1 MRKTPSRA
9 GGGTGQPRRA
19 GDVVTGAVADV
30 APGPG
35 GYVLPRFPAVIPDAV
50 RQGATEHA
58 RLVIVGA
65 GLTGLTLAADLATR
79 GVQAVLLDDDDTVGA
94 RGASSRG
101 IVYVQKSL
109 EIMARLGT
117 AQRMMERGVAWAT
130 GTTLSGQHAVYR
142 FSRAAEER
150 FRLPAFVNLQQF
162 YVEWFLVQRLAE
174 LGAQGPRWRNAVT
187 GIEADAEG
195 VRLSVAT
202 PAGPYAIAA
211 DWVVDA
217 SGAHSAIRRAVGVA
231 METAHHADRWCICDV
246 RCPGLDV
253 PERRTWVDA
262 PFNGGRAVWQHP
274 MADGVWRLDYQ
285 LGPDGDPD
293 EAARP
298 EVAKARVRE
307 HLGPDLEF
315 ELVWVGAWSYRAQL
329 IDRFRQGRVLFA
341 GDAAHVMSPFGARG
355 GNSGIQ
361 DAENLA
367 WKLAL
372 VLAGRADPRLLD
384 SYGEE
389 RRPAAEENIRV
400 TSRTARFLAPRSGF
414 ERRLRAAVLGLAREH
429 DFARSLVNT
438 GRLSTPNRYASSSVL
453 GAEGGFAVP
462 DFELEDATGRRLWLG
477 ELMASLGTR
486 SLGLYLPE
494 AGEGALRGAIIGLDA
509 GGRPWIV
516 RDLDPGDGLGGCA
529 LRDPGGEL
537 ARLAGLGRGDFVVIR
552 PDLYC
557 AGVVRQAGAAEA
569 RALLDL
575 SVGAR

>member
-1 MRKTPSRA
+1 M
-9 GGGTGQPRRA
+9 
-19 GDVVTGAVADV
+19 TGAMPGI

-35 GYVLPRFPAVIPDAV
+35 GYALPRFPPVIPDLALRGGTEETAV
-50 RQGATEHA
+50 
-58 RLVIVGA
+58 VIIGA

-79 GVQAVLLDDDDTVGA
+79 GIRAVLLDDDDTVGA

-101 IVYVQKSL
+101 IVYAQKSL
-109 EIMARLGT
+109 EIMARLGV
-117 AQRMMERGVAWAT
+117 AQRMLERGVAWST
-130 GTTLSGQHAVYR
+130 GTTLSGHDTVYR
-142 FSRAAEER
+142 FSRAADER
-150 FRLPAFVNLQQF
+150 FHQPAFVNLQQF

-174 LGAQGPRWRNAVT
+174 LGAEGPRWRNAVT
-187 GIEADAEG
+187 GIEAGVEG

-202 PAGPYAIAA
+202 PAGTYAIEAG
-211 DWVVDA
+211 WVIDA
-217 SGAHSAIRRAVGVA
+217 SGAHSAIRTALGVEV
-231 METAHHADRWCICDV
+231 ETAQYLDRWCICDV
-246 RCPGLDV
+246 RCPDLDV

-285 LGPDGDPD
+285 LGPDGDPA

-298 EVAKARVRE
+298 EVANARVRE
-307 HLGPDLEF
+307 HLGPDVAF
-315 ELVWVGAWSYRAQL
+315 EPVWVGAWSYRAQI
-329 IDRFRQGRVLFA
+329 IDRFREGRVLFA

-361 DAENLA
+361 DAENLG

-389 RRPAAEENIRV
+389 RRPAAEENIRI
-400 TSRTARFLAPRSGF
+400 TSRTARFLAPRSAF
-414 ERRLRAAVLGLAREH
+414 ERRLRTAVLGLAREH
-429 DFARSLVNT
+429 DFARPLVNT
-438 GRLSTPNRYASSSVL
+438 GRLSTPNRYAASSIL

-462 DFELEDATGRRLWLG
+462 DFALEEVEGGRRWLG
-477 ELMASLGTR
+477 EVMASLGTA
-486 SLGLYLPE
+486 SLGLYLPKP
-494 AGEGALRGAIIGLDA
+494 GGAALQRAITQLDT
-509 GGRPWIV
+509 GGRPWAV
-516 RDLDPGDGLGGCA
+516 RDLDPGDGRGGCA

-537 ARLAGLGRGDFVVIR
+537 ARLAGLRPGDFLVIR

-557 AGVVRQAGAAEA
+557 AGVVRQASVSAA

-575 SVGAR
+575 SMGAG